1 LSKKVSHKTNLVDL
15 SKYDVVFCDSVQALE
30 WAYQNGLPES
40 AIIKSS
46 SPAMLWN
53 QDPNVQNIE
62 SRWTIEELEKFRSTI
77 PKLTIDIFN
86 ASLSVTEIDREIA
99 LTISQSVHRFQNI
112 IYKAACLDE
121 SDFIDSRLFIYVDGE
136 TGPSGN
142 MMNSPWDELLSQ
154 NPLFSTVSYT
164 LKNDNWEVLTT
175 KGVSYWRRFKVAGY
189 ETIIYRLA
197 IKLMNIFPKR
207 VFKKEVIMPNENE
220 LNIEIAS
227 SLALRGVRISRYQSD
242 SLSNS
247 EDEDIK
253 LGINIT
259 ELYKEILPIVR
270 KRVEEWVTPS
280 SVEVTMSIF
289 KSYIEQQLKY

>member
-1 LSKKVSHKTNLVDL
+1 MSKKVSHKTNLVDL

-112 IYKAACLDE
+112 IYNL
-121 SDFIDSRLFIYVDGE
+121 
-136 TGPSGN
+136 
-142 MMNSPWDELLSQ
+142 
-154 NPLFSTVSYT
+154 
-164 LKNDNWEVLTT
+164 
-175 KGVSYWRRFKVAGY
+175 FKVF
-189 ETIIYRLA
+189 
-197 IKLMNIFPKR
+197 N
-207 VFKKEVIMPNENE
+207 
-220 LNIEIAS
+220 
-227 SLALRGVRISRYQSD
+227 
-242 SLSNS
+242 
-247 EDEDIK
+247 
-253 LGINIT
+253 
-259 ELYKEILPIVR
+259 
-270 KRVEEWVTPS
+270 
-280 SVEVTMSIF
+280 
-289 KSYIEQQLKY
+289 